1 MKAPAAL
8 AALLAALLALMLA
21 APAAA
26 ANGRLVVLTAENPPL
41 NYLDDGE
48 LAGLSIDV
56 VRELM
61 KRTGTDGP
69 IRMVAWPEGYQAL
82 STRPNVALFS
92 TVLTPE
98 RKPLFG
104 WVGPL
109 VAVETNL
116 YARPGKH
123 VAVAN
128 LEDARR
134 AKKIGT
140 VANFY
145 SEQIFKAAGFTNID
159 SSPDRETAVQKLLD
173 GDVEL
178 LAFSNTEMPAQLM
191 RAGASIDDVEHV
203 FTLSTDFAYLAFSAG
218 TPATLVARWQDA
230 LDAMKR
236 DGTFDTIYDA
246 WLPGEMPPGIF
257 QLMTEEYPPVTFL
270 RDDEP
275 AGFVTEMVRE
285 IAADLDLRDPIR
297 LTPWKNAYN
306 VALVHPRVVLFSTE
320 RTPER
325 EALFRWV
332 GPVGRNRAL
341 LYARA
346 DADVSIESLAEAKAA
361 RAIATTT
368 NWFTEQHLK
377 REGFTNLLS
386 APDPRVNVKQL
397 MTGEADL
404 AVFTDLTVEDIVT
417 RAGYALEELVP
428 VYAVSET
435 YFYIAMSRDTPDET
449 VAAWQAALDRMKED
463 GRFATLYHRYVPN
476 AELDGLVSR

>member
-1 MKAPAAL
+1 MKTLAVLAAFV
-8 AALLAALLALMLA
+8 AALLAAPSAA
-21 APAAA
+21 APPQ
-26 ANGRLVVLTAENPPL
+26 LIVLTAENPPL

-48 LAGLSIDV
+48 LTGLATDV

-61 KRTGTDGP
+61 KRTRTDGT
-69 IRMVAWPEGYQAL
+69 IRLVAWPEGYQAL
-82 STRPNVALFS
+82 STRPHVALYS
-92 TVLTPE
+92 TVMTHD

-116 YARPGKH
+116 YARAGTGIEI
-123 VAVAN
+123 AN
-128 LEDARR
+128 LEDARK
-134 AKKIGT
+134 AKKIAT

-145 SEQIFKAAGFTNID
+145 SEQIFKEAGFTNID

-173 GDVEL
+173 GKVEL

-191 RAGASIDDVEHV
+191 RAGASLADVEHV

-218 TPATLVARWQDA
+218 TPKALVARWQDA

-236 DGTFDTIYDA
+236 DGTFDTIYAA
-246 WLPGEMPPGIF
+246 WLPGETPPGIF
-257 QLMTEEYPPVTFL
+257 QLMTEEYPPVTFM

-275 AGFVTEMVRE
+275 AGFVTDIVRE
-285 IAADLDLRDPIR
+285 IAAELKLRDPIR

-325 EALFRWV
+325 ENLFRWV

-341 LYARA
+341 LYARD
-346 DADVSIESLAEAKAA
+346 DADIAIRNLPDAKAA

-377 REGFTNLLS
+377 REGFTNLVS

-397 MTGEADL
+397 MTGEVDL
-404 AVFTDLTVEDIVT
+404 AIFTDLTVEDIVT
-417 RAGYALEELVP
+417 RAGYALDALTP

-435 YFYIAMSRDTPDET
+435 YFYIALSRDTSDET
-449 VAAWQAALDRMKED
+449 VRAWQAALDRMKAD
-463 GRFATLYHRYVPN
+463 GRFATIYRRYVPN
-476 AELDGLVSR
+476 AELDGLITR